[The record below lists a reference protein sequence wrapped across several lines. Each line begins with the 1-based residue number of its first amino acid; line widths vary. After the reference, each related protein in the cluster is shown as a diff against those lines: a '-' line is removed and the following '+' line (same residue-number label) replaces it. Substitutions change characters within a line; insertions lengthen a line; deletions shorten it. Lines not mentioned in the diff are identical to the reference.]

1 MAKKPKKPESK
12 FDDSN
17 VEGLNKHMDALNLNF
32 ESHRKVNEKL
42 LEKRNKMAA
51 EATGLT
57 IKQAHDRQEYQREKS
72 RLDDEIKKAVEEG
85 GENAPKAAANRRII
99 EKMDK
104 KQRMKESLRM
114 FTSLEG
120 LKGGINSLADNVGG
134 KVKATGSMLLKGIG
148 IIALFAFLQ
157 SDTFKSIVKSI
168 VNFVTDF
175 VGLFTGEI
183 GLIDFIKDNFGMF
196 MITLALIGA
205 KLYAIGTSK
214 LYIATMTKLSAAFN
228 FLFGPKGF
236 LMKNMIPR
244 LKLMAKSSYTKVV
257 DMLGPAFNS
266 LFGKA
271 GFLRATIIPKLKLM
285 GAGLLAK
292 GKVMMLGLATGF
304 KGMLVGLGAILAP
317 MLPVIA
323 VVGAIAAAAYG
334 VVRIFQGFQE
344 YFGEANEQFGFFG
357 GILAGFTGGIKN
369 ILGDVAGV
377 LDAIFG
383 FFGFP
388 DLMDPIIK
396 AIEDFDVMDFVG
408 GIMNFFSGLGDFL
421 MDSLAGIGRLFK
433 AIGLG
438 AAAALGAAMP
448 GGESP
453 TEAFM
458 RVFDE
463 TLAGGSASA
472 GKTDLDNVAASG
484 AQMSGGEDDPARF
497 IARKENE
504 DMQMRRKEEMM
515 GDKRAVMIT
524 NNNVINKG
532 GDNYSE
538 VRGGDVNVHDTAQ
551 SPYYNPT

>member
-1 MAKKPKKPESK
+1 M
-12 FDDSN
+12 
-17 VEGLNKHMDALNLNF
+17 NLNF

-42 LEKRNKMAA
+42 LKKRNKMAA

-57 IKQAHDRQEYQREKS
+57 IKQAHDRQEYQREKA

-85 GENAPKAAANRRII
+85 GENAPKAVANRKII

-120 LKGGINSLADNVGG
+120 LKQGINGLADNLGG
-134 KVKATGSMLLKGIG
+134 KVKATGSLLLKGIG
-148 IIALFAFLQ
+148 VIALFAFLQ

-168 VNFVTDF
+168 VSFVTDF

-244 LKLMAKSSYTKVV
+244 LKLM
-257 DMLGPAFNS
+257 
-266 LFGKA
+266 
-271 GFLRATIIPKLKLM
+271 
-285 GAGLLAK
+285 GAGLLVK
-292 GKVMMLGLATGF
+292 GKAMMISMALAF

-317 MLPVIA
+317 MLPVVAIVA
-323 VVGAIAAAAYG
+323 AIAAAAYG
-334 VVRIFQGFQE
+334 VVRIFQGFQQ

-357 GILAGFTGGIKN
+357 GILAGFTGGIKM
-369 ILGDVAGV
+369 ILSDVAGV
-377 LDAIFG
+377 IDSILG

-396 AIEDFDVMDFVG
+396 AIDEFDVMNFVG
-408 GIMNFFSGLGDFL
+408 GVMDFFADIGNFITEGLA
-421 MDSLAGIGRLFK
+421 SIGRIFK
-433 AIGLG
+433 AIGAGAMAALTNPFSPIESFNEAFGEVMGGADAKPDLG
-438 AAAALGAAMP
+438 NIAAA
-448 GGESP
+448 
-453 TEAFM
+453 
-458 RVFDE
+458 
-463 TLAGGSASA
+463 
-472 GKTDLDNVAASG
+472 G
-484 AQMSGGEDDPARF
+484 AQMSGGESDPARF

-524 NNNVINKG
+524 NNNVVNKG

-551 SPYYNPT
+551 NPYYNPA

>member
-17 VEGLNKHMDALNLNF
+17 VEGLNQHMDALNLNF

-42 LEKRNKMAA
+42 LKKRNKMAA
-51 EATGLT
+51 EATGLS

-85 GENAPKAAANRRII
+85 GENAPKAVANRRII
-99 EKMDK
+99 EKMEK

-120 LKGGINSLADNVGG
+120 LKEGMHSLADNMGG
-134 KVKATGSMLLKGIG
+134 KMKATGSLLLKGVG
-148 IIALFAFLQ
+148 IVALFAFLQ
-157 SDTFKSIVKSI
+157 SDKFKEIVGDI
-168 VNFVTDF
+168 VSFVTNF

-183 GLIDFIKDNFGMF
+183 SLIDFIKDNFKMF
-196 MITLALIGA
+196 LVTLALIGA

-244 LKLMAKSSYTKVV
+244 LKLM
-257 DMLGPAFNS
+257 
-266 LFGKA
+266 
-271 GFLRATIIPKLKLM
+271 
-285 GAGLLAK
+285 GAGLLVQGKAMMISMALALK
-292 GKVMMLGLATGF
+292 GLLVSFGA
-304 KGMLVGLGAILAP
+304 MLVPLLPAIAIGA
-317 MLPVIA
+317 
-323 VVGAIAAAAYG
+323 AIAAAAYAI
-334 VVRIFQGFQE
+334 VRIFQGFQE
-344 YFGEANEQFGFFG
+344 YFSEANEQFGFFG
-357 GILAGFTGGIKN
+357 GILAGYTAGIKM
-369 ILGDVAGV
+369 ILSDVAGV
-377 LDAIFG
+377 IDSILG

-396 AIEDFDVMDFVG
+396 AIDEFDVMNFVG
-408 GIMNFFSGLGDFL
+408 GVMDFFADIGNFITEGLA
-421 MDSLAGIGRLFK
+421 SIGKIFR
-433 AIGLG
+433 AIGAGAMAALTSPFSPIESFNKAFG
-438 AAAALGAAMP
+438 EVMGGGQESSTIGNIAAAGA
-448 GGESP
+448 
-453 TEAFM
+453 
-458 RVFDE
+458 
-463 TLAGGSASA
+463 
-472 GKTDLDNVAASG
+472 N
-484 AQMSGGEDDPARF
+484 MSGGENDPARF

-551 SPYYNPT
+551 NPYYNPA

>member
-17 VEGLNKHMDALNLNF
+17 IEGLNKHMDALNLNF

-99 EKMDK
+99 EKMEK

-120 LKGGINSLADNVGG
+120 LKEGMLSLADNVGG

-148 IIALFAFLQ
+148 VIALFAFLQ
-157 SDTFKSIVKSI
+157 SDMFKSVVSAIVS
-168 VNFVTDF
+168 FVTDF

-183 GLIDFIKDNFGMF
+183 GLIDFIKDNFRMF

-244 LKLMAKSSYTKVV
+244 LKV
-257 DMLGPAFNS
+257 
-266 LFGKA
+266 
-271 GFLRATIIPKLKLM
+271 M
-285 GAGLLAK
+285 GAGLLVQ
-292 GKVMMLGLATGF
+292 GKAMMISMALAF
-304 KGMLVGLGAILAP
+304 KGMLIGLGAVLIPL
-317 MLPVIA
+317 LPVIA
-323 VVGAIAAAAYG
+323 IVAAIAAVAYG

-344 YFGEANEQFGFFG
+344 YFSEANEQFGFFG
-357 GILAGFTGGIKN
+357 GILAGFTGGIKT

-408 GIMNFFSGLGDFL
+408 GVMNFFSNLGDFL

-438 AAAALGAAMP
+438 AAAALGAALP

-472 GKTDLDNVAASG
+472 GKPDLENIAAAGSN
-484 AQMSGGEDDPARF
+484 MSGGEDDPARF

-504 DMQMRRKEEMM
+504 DMMMRRKEEMM

-551 SPYYNPT
+551 NPYYNPA

>member
-32 ESHRKVNEKL
+32 ESHRKVNKKL
-42 LEKRNKMAA
+42 LEKRNKLAA

-57 IKQAHDRQEYQREKS
+57 IKQAHDRQEYQREKA
-72 RLDDEIKKAVEEG
+72 RLDEEIKKAVEEG
-85 GENAPKAAANRRII
+85 GENAPKAVANRRII

-120 LKGGINSLADNVGG
+120 LKQGINSLADNLGG
-134 KVKATGSMLLKGIG
+134 KVKATGSLLLKGIG
-148 IIALFAFLQ
+148 VIALFAFLQ

-168 VNFVTDF
+168 VSFVTDF

-196 MITLALIGA
+196 MITLAVIGA

-214 LYIATMTKLSAAFN
+214 LYIATMTKLSAAFAY
-228 FLFGPKGF
+228 LFGPKGV

-244 LKLMAKSSYTKVV
+244 LKLM
-257 DMLGPAFNS
+257 
-266 LFGKA
+266 
-271 GFLRATIIPKLKLM
+271 
-285 GAGLLAK
+285 GAGLLVQ
-292 GKVMMLGLATGF
+292 GKAMMISMALAF
-304 KGMLVGLGAILAP
+304 KGLLIGLGAILAP
-317 MLPVIA
+317 MLPVVA
-323 VVGAIAAAAYG
+323 VVALVAAAAYG
-334 VVRIFQGFQE
+334 LVRIFQGFQE
-344 YFGEANEQFGFFG
+344 HFSEANEQFGFFG
-357 GILAGFTGGIKN
+357 GILAGFTGGIKM
-369 ILGDVAGV
+369 ILSDVAGV
-377 LDAIFG
+377 IDSILG

-396 AIEDFDVMDFVG
+396 AIDEFDVMNFVG
-408 GIMNFFSGLGDFL
+408 GVMDFFADIGNFITEGLA
-421 MDSLAGIGRLFK
+421 SIGRIFK
-433 AIGLG
+433 AIGAGAMAALTSPFSPIESFNKAFAEVMSGADVKPDLG
-438 AAAALGAAMP
+438 NIAAA
-448 GGESP
+448 
-453 TEAFM
+453 
-458 RVFDE
+458 
-463 TLAGGSASA
+463 
-472 GKTDLDNVAASG
+472 G

-551 SPYYNPT
+551 NPYYNPA